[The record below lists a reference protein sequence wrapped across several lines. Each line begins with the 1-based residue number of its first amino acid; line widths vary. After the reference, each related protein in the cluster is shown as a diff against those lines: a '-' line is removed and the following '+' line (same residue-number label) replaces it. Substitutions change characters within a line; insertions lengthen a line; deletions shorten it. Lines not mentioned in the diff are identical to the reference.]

1 MSDLMRMI
9 TNDNHFGFAR
19 YGDEAMGVI
28 ASNDQHGLR
37 RCLLKGLEHRQL
49 GYWIGTPADPVHA
62 KLFDR
67 LVSRRYRQVMDQ
79 DALITSQFGRRLA
92 EHLKANLNT
101 TVMWV
106 SKKDPPNELVLVVDE
121 WLEVGEWDQWEQV
134 RRMTFPRNTLV
145 LIDAGLVGT
154 CLATNWFSRS
164 PRCTVIDMTGVWN
177 AAPSSSAVAAPVL
190 QTDSSN

>member
-1 MSDLMRMI
+1 MTDLMRMI
-9 TNDNHFGFAR
+9 TNDTHFGFAR

-37 RCLLKGLEHRQL
+37 RCLLSGLKHRQL

-79 DALITSQFGRRLA
+79 DALITSQFGRRLVD
-92 EHLKANLNT
+92 HLLANLKT
-101 TVMWV
+101 KVVWV
-106 SKKDPPNELVLVVDE
+106 SPKEAPSDIVVDE
-121 WLEVGEWDQWEQV
+121 WVELYDGWDAWERL
-134 RRMTFPRNTLV
+134 RRMTFPRGTLV

-164 PRCTVIDMTGVWN
+164 PRCTVIDVTGVWN
-177 AAPSSSAVAAPVL
+177 AAPSSSAVAAPVW
-190 QTDSSN
+190 QTDSKS